1 MRVLSLGLSVCA
13 GAVCFCFALI
23 LRMRGPAPA
32 PDSLPP
38 SPLVPLGGSVIDSF
52 LLFDTDHDGVISKD
66 DTKMAFRR
74 SSFSNASTGHK
85 VGCGRTGAGGRRLF

>member
-1 MRVLSLGLSVCA
+1 
-13 GAVCFCFALI
+13 
-23 LRMRGPAPA
+23 MRGPAPA

-85 VGCGRTGAGGRRLF
+85 VGCGRWEARSASFRACALWPRVATRSLLGRLG